1 MRLRRVPLVAA
12 LLVASA
18 LPAARPDR
26 PAAAADPSNGERIA
40 QVQERLGEASRAE
53 VAASARLETL
63 RARRATLDARV
74 AAFDSQIRAA
84 EGRIAARQREAKLL
98 ASAQAKLEHRVRRN
112 TQQLHAAQRR
122 FDESAAELYSG
133 NTEAGVAYSSL
144 VLDASSVTEFG
155 TGRAYLE
162 HVADARQVAVDQ
174 LQGLRARNVQLRR
187 AADAQRARVEDAQH
201 AAVAERSRLRTLR
214 SQQATQRDAA
224 RAAEQ
229 RERTVVAQLQDQKV
243 QYSAELAALQATS
256 IQVRSLLYDLQRHEP
271 RASHFHAE
279 HPVPGYIT
287 SPFGWR
293 YHPVLHESR
302 LHTGTDFHAGYGSP
316 IHAAAP
322 GRVVWAGV
330 RGGYGNCVVI
340 DHGGQFATLYGHASA
355 LYVSVGDHV
364 DTGDTIAAVGS
375 SGLATGPHLHF
386 EVRILGDP
394 VNPAQ
399 YF

>member
-1 MRLRRVPLVAA
+1 MRRSPLVAA
-12 LLVASA
+12 VLVACA
-18 LPAARPDR
+18 LPAV
-26 PAAAADPSNGERIA
+26 PAGHAASAAADSGNGTRVA
-40 QVQERLGEASRAE
+40 QVQEQLGEASRAE

-74 AAFDSQIRAA
+74 AAFDTQVHAA
-84 EGRIAARQREAKLL
+84 EARIAQRRREAELL
-98 ASAQAKLEHRVRRN
+98 ASAAAKLEHRVRRN
-112 TQQLHAAQRR
+112 TQQLHAAQQR
-122 FDESAAELYSG
+122 FDDSAAELYSG

-144 VLDASSVTEFG
+144 VLDASSVTELG
-155 TGRAYLE
+155 SGRAYLE
-162 HVADARQVAVDQ
+162 HAAGSRQVAVDA
-174 LQGLRARNVQLRR
+174 LAGLRTRNVQLRHQ
-187 AADAQRARVEDAQH
+187 ADAQQSRVEDAKR
-201 AAVAERSRLRTLR
+201 AAVAEQARLRSLR
-214 SQQATQRDAA
+214 SQQAVQRDAA
-224 RAAEQ
+224 KAAEG
-229 RERTVVAQLQDQKV
+229 RERAVVASLQDQKV

-271 RASHFHAE
+271 RASHFHIV
-279 HPVPGYIT
+279 HPVPGYVT

-293 YHPVLHESR
+293 YHPVLHESK
-302 LHTGTDFHAGYGSP
+302 LHTGIDFHAGYGSP
-316 IHAAAP
+316 IHAAAA

-340 DHGGQFATLYGHASA
+340 DHGGQYATLYGHASA

-364 DTGDTIAAVGS
+364 DAGDTVAAVGS

-386 EVRILGDP
+386 EVRILGNP

>member
-1 MRLRRVPLVAA
+1 MRLRRFPLVAA

-18 LPAARPDR
+18 LPATRPGP
-26 PAAAADPSNGERIA
+26 PAAAADSSNGERIA
-40 QVQERLGEASRAE
+40 QVQEQLGEASRAE
-53 VAASARLETL
+53 VMASARLQGL
-63 RARRATLDARV
+63 RDRRAALDARV
-74 AAFDSQIRAA
+74 AAFDSEIHAA
-84 EGRIAARQREAKLL
+84 EARIAQRQREAQLL
-98 ASAQAKLEHRVRRN
+98 RAAAATLQHRVRRN
-112 TQQLHAAQRR
+112 TRQLHAAQQR
-122 FDESAAELYSG
+122 FDDSAAELYSG

-144 VLDASSVTEFG
+144 VLDASSVTEIG
-155 TGRAYLE
+155 SGRAYLE
-162 HVADARQVAVDQ
+162 HVAGSRQDAVDA
-174 LQGLRARNVQLRR
+174 LDGLRSRNVKLRR
-187 AADAQRARVEDAQH
+187 EAEAQHARVQQAQD
-201 AAVAERSRLRTLR
+201 AAVAERSRLRDLR
-214 SQQATQRDAA
+214 AQQGVQRDAA
-224 RAAEQ
+224 RAAEN
-229 RERTVVAQLQDQKV
+229 RERAAVASIQDQKV

-256 IQVRSLLYDLQRHEP
+256 VQVRSLLYDLQRHEP
-271 RASHFHAE
+271 RASHFHIV

-293 YHPVLHESR
+293 YHPVLHEAK
-302 LHTGTDFHAGYGSP
+302 LHTGIDFHAGYGAP

-364 DTGDTIAAVGS
+364 DAGDTIAAVGS

-386 EVRILGDP
+386 EVRILGNP